1 MMDAGQQMGDTGG
14 GILPALAKKYIEG
27 FSSSSGSSITSDPEA
42 KDVGI
47 REKDD
52 DEGRT
57 KTRTILVTGRAVAS
71 YIFCNSAPSWI
82 TDDTPRSLSP
92 SLLPFALQQRQ
103 HSSSSY
109 LAFYFLGGINRMESD
124 SSSCETRCFRRFS

>member
-27 FSSSSGSSITSDPEA
+27 FSSSSGSITSDPEA

-52 DEGRT
+52 DEGEQ
-57 KTRTILVTGRAVAS
+57 KQEQFWLLVE
-71 YIFCNSAPSWI
+71 
-82 TDDTPRSLSP
+82 
-92 SLLPFALQQRQ
+92 Q
-103 HSSSSY
+103 
-109 LAFYFLGGINRMESD
+109 
-124 SSSCETRCFRRFS
+124 